1 MASSA
6 SPVDELLLKMLS
18 WSHSRKV
25 EGMISELTHQIA
37 SFLQLGGP
45 VVTVIAGLSVIAL
58 ALILVKA
65 FEFLVLGVGSSR
77 RAKTGVKLWLS
88 HRPGDALAAIGMPK
102 SAADKAVLTACKL
115 LESRNSKSEIE
126 ERVGVQAAGD
136 LHHFA
141 KGVRALEAIAQV
153 APLIGLFGTVLG
165 MIEAFQALQSA
176 GSNVDPSALAGG
188 IWVALMTTAAGLAVA
203 MPVSLVVTWLEGRL
217 EAERVAIET
226 LTSALLLPS
235 IDRGIEQSEGLPA
248 GAALSYAR

>member
-1 MASSA
+1 MASQIA
-6 SPVDELLLKMLS
+6 S
-18 WSHSRKV
+18 
-25 EGMISELTHQIA
+25 QIA

-45 VVTVIAGLSVIAL
+45 VVMVIAGLSVIAL

-65 FEFLVLGVGSSR
+65 FEFLYCRIGSAKRAREVVQLWRIGRPLDAR
-77 RAKTGVKLWLS
+77 RHMAK
-88 HRPGDALAAIGMPK
+88 PK
-102 SAADKAVLTACKL
+102 SASEKAIVTAL
-115 LESRNSKSEIE
+115 QLVESRTAKADIE
-126 ERVGVQAAGD
+126 ERIGVQATGD
-136 LHHFA
+136 LHHFS

-217 EAERVAIET
+217 ESERVAIET
-226 LTSALLLPS
+226 LTSSLLMQNTS
-235 IDRGIEQSEGLPA
+235 IAEDTAPA
-248 GAALSYAR
+248 HGAQKLAYAH